1 MMKRRGGQAWLL
13 PLSLVLLAGL
23 INASATTSP
32 TTTEVERTTPT
43 AVKTTVKPEITVSPQ
58 PVTSQPEVAVKA
70 ASTDKLS
77 FDAANHEDK
86 LSVLTKPV
94 INPKEMLLQE
104 INTLN
109 DEAESD
115 KKLQNEL
122 AKALNVA
129 AQKVR
134 AEPRPSTTPTPPTPK
149 PTTMAEGKAMQE
161 LVEAET
167 DVAYDDDEDDLDDD
181 DDDDDE
187 YDDDDDDIED
197 EEEIMTQC
205 PDYCRC
211 AGQYAAATTARCSK
225 LVDKQVF
232 GPGIAHLRIENAG
245 EIQLGPHALRARGL
259 QQLESITIV
268 DTRISLMDRTA
279 FDGIPYLF
287 AVNLSRNGIIDIHPD
302 TFQNNTQLS
311 LLTISG
317 HPFWRN
323 WTVTKDYFLDA
334 QSVTELDFSWNS
346 MPDLP
351 PSAFQKM
358 PNLVY
363 LNLKQNRLGK
373 VEKEI
378 FDPMDSLLELDLSGN
393 MLDDLPRDIFKDK
406 GLQTLRISDNAFTS
420 LAKIN
425 ASKLTSLHASSNK
438 IQAIGKDDLAGVPS
452 LDKLVVSFNS
462 MKRIHPHA
470 FAHLDQLNYLD
481 ISDNKL
487 TSINEHHLKNNHRL
501 QILLM
506 SDNPGLRALP
516 VFKMN
521 GLEYD
526 TYSVYRLEAAN
537 CGLEYLKP
545 GTFDTMPAL
554 TSLNLARNKL
564 TGLPKG
570 LLEGLSSLRELDLSL
585 NLISVV
591 PAGMLR
597 GATTL
602 GKLNLA
608 GNPLVTLQVTPFLQA
623 PGLSRLDVSKC
634 QLRRIWSEARQPLKS
649 IRFLSVRGNQLER
662 ITVEELKAMPK
673 LSGLDASMNPM
684 VCDNEFN
691 DAIQWLI
698 SHGVTPMET
707 LKYISN
713 IKNDEEYAETE
724 GVTEWS
730 DLAKTVCSDEF
741 DGPPSRLPKKPAVLV
756 PIDNRLPDYTD
767 DEENSELSKED
778 LEADIAKL
786 NALDHGQKVDER
798 IDEAYNDLDKA
809 EKYYGEWY
817 ESGESHAW
825 YDGVFW
831 PVLIFGFVTLAILLI
846 VIQFARFLAKG
857 RGRGPVIR
865 PPLLLRQ
872 GLVDNKNC
880 GLVYKPLQEE
890 IPTPHMP
897 KRGSFYSSS
906 TFHYDKIVPESV

>member
-1 MMKRRGGQAWLL
+1 MKRRGGQAWLL
-13 PLSLVLLAGL
+13 PLSVVLLAGL
-23 INASATTSP
+23 INASTTSSP
-32 TTTEVERTTPT
+32 TTTEVKTTPT
-43 AVKTTVKPEITVSPQ
+43 AVETTEKPDIVVSPQ
-58 PVTSQPEVAVKA
+58 PMANHSEVTVK
-70 ASTDKLS
+70 SVSSDKLS
-77 FDAANHEDK
+77 IDPNHDK
-86 LSVLTKPV
+86 LAALTKPV
-94 INPKEMLLQE
+94 IDPKEMLIQE
-104 INTLN
+104 IKTLT
-109 DEAESD
+109 EAADSD
-115 KKLQNEL
+115 KLQGEL
-122 AKALNVA
+122 AKALNAA
-129 AQKVR
+129 AQKGR
-134 AEPRPSTTPTPPTPK
+134 TEHRPSTPTLPTPK
-149 PTTMAEGKAMQE
+149 PTSMAEGKAMQE

-167 DVAYDDDEDDLDDD
+167 DVAYDDDEGDLDDD
-181 DDDDDE
+181 DDDDD
-187 YDDDDDDIED
+187 DDDYDDDDIED

-211 AGQYAAATTARCSK
+211 VGQYAAATTARCSK
-225 LVDKQVF
+225 LADKQVF
-232 GPGIAHLRIENAG
+232 GTGIAHLRIENAG
-245 EIQLGPHALRARGL
+245 EIQLGPHALRVRGL

-268 DTRISLMDRTA
+268 DTRISHIDRTA
-279 FDGIPYLF
+279 FDGIPFLF

-302 TFQNNTQLS
+302 TFQNNSQLS

-334 QSVTELDFSWNS
+334 HSVTELDFSWNS
-346 MPDLP
+346 MPELP

-373 VEKEI
+373 VDKAI

-393 MLDDLPRDIFKDK
+393 MLDDLPKDIFENK
-406 GLQTLRISDNAFTS
+406 GLQTLRISENAFTTLS
-420 LAKIN
+420 KLN
-425 ASKLTSLHASSNK
+425 ASKLTSLHASGNK
-438 IQAIGKDDLAGVPS
+438 IQTIGKDDLAGLPS
-452 LDKLVVSFNS
+452 LDNLVVSFNS

-470 FAHLDQLNYLD
+470 FSHLDQLNYLD
-481 ISDNKL
+481 ISENKL
-487 TSINEHHLKNNHRL
+487 TSLNEHHLKNNPRL
-501 QILLM
+501 QTLLM
-506 SDNPGLRALP
+506 SDNPGLRTLP
-516 VFKMN
+516 VFNVN
-521 GLEYD
+521 GLEYN

-545 GTFDTMPAL
+545 GTFDAMPAL
-554 TSLNLARNKL
+554 TRLNLARNKL
-564 TGLPKG
+564 IGLPKG
-570 LLEGLSSLRELDLSL
+570 LLADLSSLRDLDLSD

-591 PAGMLR
+591 PASMLR

-662 ITVEELKAMPK
+662 ITVEELKAMPN
-673 LSGLDASMNPM
+673 LSGLDASMNPL

-691 DAIQWLI
+691 DAILWLI
-698 SHGVTPMET
+698 NHGVTPMET

-724 GVTEWS
+724 GVTEWN
-730 DLAKTVCSDEF
+730 DLAKTVCDDGF
-741 DGPPSRLPKKPAVLV
+741 DGPPSRLPKISPVLT
-756 PIDNRLPDYTD
+756 PIDNLLPDDTD
-767 DEENSELSKED
+767 DEKNSELSKGD

-786 NALDHGQKVDER
+786 NALDHGQQINGLVN
-798 IDEAYNDLDKA
+798 EAFEDLDNS
-809 EKYYGEWY
+809 EEYGEWY
-817 ESGESHAW
+817 VSAENHAW

-831 PVLIFGFVTLAILLI
+831 PVLIFGFITLAILLI
-846 VIQFARFLAKG
+846 VIQFARFVARG